1 MGTLTT
7 GSLIL
12 TDAKYN
18 GDGFGRIR
26 VSNPSTLFEVYF
38 PYDKQPQKIQEIV
51 SGSGTATFVNGL
63 SFIDMSVSSS
73 AGSVVRQSKEY
84 IPYQPGKSKL
94 IFLSGVLSTT
104 NPLPSNITTRI
115 GHFDSAIDKTAET
128 NPIGNGHF
136 FEMVGGNVP
145 ILNVVE
151 RSFFNSS
158 LGWGTETRVPQSA
171 WNTDTLNGAGGPGNP
186 SGISINFNLDNVF
199 VIDMQWLGVGQV
211 RMGIFYNNQ
220 IYYCHKFNVLNRP
233 SSFDYN
239 NLSYNLK
246 TTPYTQFGKLPI
258 RYEIVSTSNA
268 PGNMRMICSTVLSE
282 GGYIPS
288 GIPCAVS
295 SGTAAII
302 PSINNYTVLLAIRIN
317 PLNPRITL
325 KINGFRI
332 LLTGTNDVISYR
344 LELNP
349 TISNGSLSYQSIHS
363 DFTYG
368 QYALGNG
375 TTNASNGYLLDTG
388 TLTNSTNNFQS
399 VSIENL
405 SILPTILSDIA
416 GNSDIIVL
424 SARTLTGSNVNSYCS
439 MNILGLF

>member
-1 MGTLTT
+1 
-7 GSLIL
+7 
-12 TDAKYN
+12 
-18 GDGFGRIR
+18 
-26 VSNPSTLFEVYF
+26 
-38 PYDKQPQKIQEIV
+38 
-51 SGSGTATFVNGL
+51 
-63 SFIDMSVSSS
+63 
-73 AGSVVRQSKEY
+73 
-84 IPYQPGKSKL
+84 
-94 IFLSGVLSTT
+94 
-104 NPLPSNITTRI
+104 
-115 GHFDSAIDKTAET
+115 
-128 NPIGNGHF
+128 
-136 FEMVGGNVP
+136 
-145 ILNVVE
+145 
-151 RSFFNSS
+151 
-158 LGWGTETRVPQSA
+158 
-171 WNTDTLNGAGGPGNP
+171 
-186 SGISINFNLDNVF
+186 
-199 VIDMQWLGVGQV
+199 
-211 RMGIFYNNQ
+211 
-220 IYYCHKFNVLNRP
+220 
-233 SSFDYN
+233 
-239 NLSYNLK
+239 
-246 TTPYTQFGKLPI
+246 
-258 RYEIVSTSNA
+258 
-268 PGNMRMICSTVLSE
+268 MRMICSTVLSE